1 MAGHRFVPLL
11 FLLLLAAVSPL
22 SRAQEQAEEESQ
34 TASDFILFIEP
45 ANELLKIIESIPQT
59 INISLAYNGSES
71 LQSDGQYIVSVTMSN
86 RLTLIMENCT
96 VAFSAQDIMDSVN
109 KTLSLTGRVIGYV
122 DLSFHLTLPG
132 SSENEALL
140 LVKKYL
146 VTVVRATNFWD
157 NMFTIVMTVL
167 AVINTFNMGCGLS
180 LKKVKQTILRPIGPI
195 VGFVSQFT
203 FMPLVS
209 HTFY

>member
-71 LQSDGQYIVSVTMSN
+71 LQSDG
-86 RLTLIMENCT
+86 
-96 VAFSAQDIMDSVN
+96 
-109 KTLSLTGRVIGYV
+109 
-122 DLSFHLTLPG
+122 
-132 SSENEALL
+132 
-140 LVKKYL
+140 
-146 VTVVRATNFWD
+146 
-157 NMFTIVMTVL
+157 
-167 AVINTFNMGCGLS
+167 
-180 LKKVKQTILRPIGPI
+180 
-195 VGFVSQFT
+195 
-203 FMPLVS
+203 
-209 HTFY
+209 